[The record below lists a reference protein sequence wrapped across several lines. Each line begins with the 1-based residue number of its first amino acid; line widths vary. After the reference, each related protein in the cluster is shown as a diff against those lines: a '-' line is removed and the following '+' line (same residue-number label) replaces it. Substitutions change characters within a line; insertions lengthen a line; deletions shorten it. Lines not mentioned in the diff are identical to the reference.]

1 MAEGAVVRET
11 IATQGL
17 GNLGNT
23 CYFNT
28 VVQCLNRCADLR
40 TVLRDSEE
48 GGELPAGVTS
58 ELWNLM
64 RRLGEPVGEASA
76 GDNGG
81 GGKAKGKAKGGKGR
95 GVSARALLAA
105 VRSCAPQFAGHAQ
118 QDAHE
123 LLVAMLAAN
132 DDEARARKGP
142 HSSISAGIVTRALGT
157 LHRVTCFHSHVL

>member
-64 RRLGEPVGEASA
+64 RRLGEPVGEARA
-76 GDNGG
+76 PHVEGE
-81 GGKAKGKAKGGKGR
+81 R
-95 GVSARALLAA
+95 GAREAHCRDE
-105 VRSCAPQFAGHAQ
+105 VAPPK
-118 QDAHE
+118 
-123 LLVAMLAAN
+123 
-132 DDEARARKGP
+132 R
-142 HSSISAGIVTRALGT
+142 
-157 LHRVTCFHSHVL
+157 

>member
-1 MAEGAVVRET
+1 M
-11 IATQGL
+11 
-17 GNLGNT
+17 
-23 CYFNT
+23 
-28 VVQCLNRCADLR
+28 VQCLNRCADLR

-105 VRSCAPQFAGHAQ
+105 VRSCAPQFAGCAQ

-123 LLVAMLAAN
+123 LLVAMLSAI
-132 DDEARARKGP
+132 DDEERARERPRG
-142 HSSISAGIVTRALGT
+142 SSGASALFTGSLVSTVTTPPPGRRT
-157 LHRVTCFHSHVL
+157 LHQRRMGRDCASAVAGRSRPPCSR